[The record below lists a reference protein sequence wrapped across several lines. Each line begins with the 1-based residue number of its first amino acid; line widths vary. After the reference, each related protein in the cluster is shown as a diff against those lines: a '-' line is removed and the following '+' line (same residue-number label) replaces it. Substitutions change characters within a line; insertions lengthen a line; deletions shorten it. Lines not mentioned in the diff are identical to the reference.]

1 MSISSNDST
10 TINSLTVFAGGTL
23 QSSGSDTNPTEIPA
37 GTTLSG
43 ITASGITQYVGGTA
57 INTLVTGEH
66 QLAFGNDDWYKI
78 SGTQIIQSG
87 GEAFNTDL
95 KSEFYTYYGFINPN
109 EALSFQIVK
118 NGGKVFNTT
127 LTGDAITFTPGTG
140 AQYFLETVSALQ
152 TVESGGL
159 ASGTHVQSGGVSIIK
174 DGGIAKDTTL
184 SGTTE
189 DFDLKSSFY
198 ENLTATP
205 VHIQG
210 AQFVTGTTLDV
221 TILSDGLLDVTGV
234 ASHVVISSGG
244 LLLAET
250 GSTLSDISV
259 SSGGVIELS
268 TGTTITDPISVQS
281 GAAFIF
287 AGIDN
292 SNNTI
297 SAAIVSKSSETSGTA
312 ILDVLSAGSV
322 LREVQIQGDFTS
334 PLYFTRAASGN
345 AFEMGFGTPC
355 YCPGTLIATEE
366 GEIPVENLQVG
377 TRVQTASGEIRPIR
391 WIGRRAYDPI
401 FAYGNRDVLPILLRK
416 GSLGNTLPRRDLT
429 VSPLHAMFVDG
440 YLIPALH
447 LVNGLSII
455 QIEKPDQISYI
466 HIELETHDILLAEGA
481 PSESFIDDGS
491 RGMFHNAHEY
501 SELYPDAPVVPAQ
514 YCAPRLEDGEELARI
529 YQRLK
534 DYAQQALSEK
544 AA

>member
-127 LTGDAITFTPGTG
+127 LTGDATTFTPGTG

-250 GSTLSDISV
+250 GSTLSEISV

-514 YCAPRLEDGEELARI
+514 YCAPRLEDG
-529 YQRLK
+529 
-534 DYAQQALSEK
+534 
-544 AA
+544 

>member
-37 GTTLSG
+37 GTTFSG

-127 LTGDAITFTPGTG
+127 LTGDATTFTPGTG

-250 GSTLSDISV
+250 GSTLSEISV

-529 YQRLK
+529 HQRLK